1 MRIEALQVLSSSMH
15 NCTERVSFLSDS
27 SVDGGIALLRLNN
40 DEESISKNG
49 LLRADELWTLQ
60 FMQSSLPWSTRK
72 LCSDC
77 CMR

>member
-15 NCTERVSFLSDS
+15 NCTERVSFLSNS
-27 SVDGGIALLRLNN
+27 SFDGGIALHRLNN
-40 DEESISKNG
+40 DVESTCKDW
-49 LLRADELWTLQ
+49 LLRADEIWTLQ
-60 FMQSSLPWSTRK
+60 FMQSFLSWSRK